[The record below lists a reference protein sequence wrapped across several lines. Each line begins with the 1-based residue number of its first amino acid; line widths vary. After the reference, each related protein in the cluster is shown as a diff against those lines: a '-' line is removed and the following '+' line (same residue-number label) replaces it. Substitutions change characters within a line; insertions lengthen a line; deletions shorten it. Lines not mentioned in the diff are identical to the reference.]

1 MGKREDNDS
10 TNLPLVKVGRFGRVT
25 VAEQGAEDRDAAA
38 YKRLMALMKEEAR
51 PIGYLHGRGAL
62 DHDDLNYLREHI
74 RAEEETE
81 KLRQHSEK
89 RAFAAL
95 KAAAAKSE
103 SSQPPALA
111 SPAAS
116 PSAPP
121 KAKFPNRQKALLKAI
136 VEVKPKRP
144 RLEQGNETEAPAK
157 PEQSSK
163 ASNGARNSS
172 SLGGSILAPSQ
183 SSLEDAK
190 SSAAVEAKEAVSI
203 GQEGRSSPAEPSG
216 PGLLGLAYDDDSD
229 EE

>member
-95 KAAAAKSE
+95 KICPFAAFTFGAATAVRPVLVPLNI
-103 SSQPPALA
+103 SSLPSFAVFHSMFELMVQHPRVTAHSHQHWPALQVPPQHHLKHL
-111 SPAAS
+111 SPTGKS
-116 PSAPP
+116 HFL
-121 KAKFPNRQKALLKAI
+121 KQLLK
-136 VEVKPKRP
+136 
-144 RLEQGNETEAPAK
+144 
-157 PEQSSK
+157 
-163 ASNGARNSS
+163 
-172 SLGGSILAPSQ
+172 
-183 SSLEDAK
+183 
-190 SSAAVEAKEAVSI
+190 
-203 GQEGRSSPAEPSG
+203 
-216 PGLLGLAYDDDSD
+216 
-229 EE
+229 